1 MDESKQIETTVKNLI
16 AQMVGVEVED
26 IQISDSLRD
35 DYQMSPV
42 DLTDLAENL
51 YETNVVSK
59 EIDMVE
65 INTVEDLLV
74 ECGAEV
80 V

>member
-1 MDESKQIETTVKNLI
+1 MDESKQIENTVKRLI

-26 IQISDSLRD
+26 VQNSDSLRD